1 MYWDVAVTF
10 KLAWPSGMSSFTLWI
25 CFLNTRGG
33 YWSTDKFGDQAI
45 SVPSTTFICQL
56 ITLGRGVI
64 SLMPDIVYLCSH
76 LKNCSLLMRT
86 FSVVQTTVFFVSIPP
101 SSHLTISKPFTPPP
115 RLDRQGLASELP
127 CRGCYWSQVPFD
139 VYVQTELVG
148 GGGSA
153 NFPKR
158 ICHMPKSALLWRL
171 DVRRPQG
178 FALHKGF
185 ETCRCDCPK

>member
-1 MYWDVAVTF
+1 
-10 KLAWPSGMSSFTLWI
+10 MSSFTLWI
-25 CFLNTRGG
+25 CFLNPRGLLINRQVWG
-33 YWSTDKFGDQAI
+33 LVI

-56 ITLGRGVI
+56 ITLGREVI
-64 SLMPDIVYLCSH
+64 SLTPDIVYLCSSH
-76 LKNCSLLMRT
+76 LKNCSLSMRI

-115 RLDRQGLASELP
+115 LLDRQGLASDLP

-158 ICHMPKSALLWRL
+158 ICHMPKSALL
-171 DVRRPQG
+171 
-178 FALHKGF
+178 
-185 ETCRCDCPK
+185 